1 MGPPVAILDSLGM
14 LSIVKIWILVLVL
27 TVIYSLK
34 PISCNEVES
43 AEEKDS
49 TEDGVNSALWF
60 PNRLFKREAET
71 NTGYQP
77 WLGRKKRN
85 DPEAFSD
92 DKNYED
98 YIFKRNQYQWSRM
111 KKNSQ
116 YQWSRMR
123 RSPYL
128 WNRIR
133 KNTYQ
138 PETHERTCI
147 LWS

>member
-1 MGPPVAILDSLGM
+1 MF
-14 LSIVKIWILVLVL
+14 L
-27 TVIYSLK
+27 TFS
-34 PISCNEVES
+34 VES

-49 TEDGVNSALWF
+49 TENGVNSASLWF
-60 PNRLFKREAET
+60 PERLFKREAET

-77 WLGRKKRN
+77 WLGRKKRY
-85 DPEAFSD
+85 DPAAFSD
-92 DKNYED
+92 KNDDD

-128 WNRIR
+128 WDRIR
-133 KNTYQ
+133 WVANRLESIFHIQRFPKIKMKSRN
-138 PETHERTCI
+138 
-147 LWS
+147 

>member
-1 MGPPVAILDSLGM
+1 MF
-14 LSIVKIWILVLVL
+14 L
-27 TVIYSLK
+27 TFS
-34 PISCNEVES
+34 VES

-49 TEDGVNSALWF
+49 TENGVNSASLWF
-60 PNRLFKREAET
+60 PERLFKREAET

-77 WLGRKKRN
+77 WLGRKKRY
-85 DPEAFSD
+85 DPAAFSD
-92 DKNYED
+92 KNDDD

-128 WNRIR
+128 WDRIR
-133 KNTYQ
+133 WVANRLESIFHIQIFPKIKMKSRN
-138 PETHERTCI
+138 
-147 LWS
+147 